1 MLLVSCPIFARSAAN
16 ILFKTAVKGRNIVK
30 TTGKSNFTDS
40 IIRFDKKLGGLL

>member
-1 MLLVSCPIFARSAAN
+1 MLLVSCPIFAGSAAN